1 MDVSIIIV
9 NYNTKELTSQCID
22 SIYEKTSGISYEII
36 LVDNAS
42 KDGSKE
48 FFEKDSRVI
57 YIYSDE
63 NMGFGR
69 ANNKGAEYA
78 SGKYLFL
85 LNSDTILI
93 ENSIKIFHKWMEEN
107 LEVSACGGNLL
118 NKDMQN
124 VAVGGHFPS
133 VSNEFLQIGFYK
145 LIKPY
150 YYHRYAVIQKIT
162 DINQNTTDYII
173 GADIFI
179 RSSVFREL
187 GGFDPSFF
195 MYYEETDLF
204 KRMSN
209 SRYKISIIPNTS
221 IIHLVGYSSKNIISY
236 NKYKMLHTSKML
248 YYRKHHT
255 YLYCICVKLII
266 ILSAVF
272 QPHVYKKT
280 YFKVLKELVI
290 R

>member
-22 SIYEKTSGISYEII
+22 SIYEKTSGVSYEII

-48 FFEKDSRVI
+48 FFEKDPRVI

-124 VAVGGHFPS
+124 GAVGGHFPS
-133 VSNEFLQIGFYK
+133 LSNEFLQIGFYK
-145 LIKPY
+145 LIKQY

-162 DINQNTTDYII
+162 DINYNTTDYII

-209 SRYKISIIPNTS
+209 ARYKISIIPYTS

-272 QPHVYKKT
+272 QPHVFKKI